1 MNPIIYLLTF
11 AYLALGQRIAIGAP
25 AEWATVKPGSNI
37 TVEVDRPVCPPLIT
51 LLIRIIPPDH
61 FPQMTLT
68 GSDEVA
74 IAIGLWPCAG
84 YGDEANRTCAEMDVT
99 QVLGNVLYTG
109 TYAPQL
115 PPPPEYEK
123 PPYQNFT
130 VTVPANFA
138 TGQASLG
145 VAHFSL
151 IGVSRAF
158 QSLGMRRDAD

>member
-1 MNPIIYLLTF
+1 MNPIVYLLTVAYF
-11 AYLALGQRIAIGAP
+11 ALVALGQRIAIGAP
-25 AEWATVKPGSNI
+25 TEWATVKPGSNI
-37 TVEVDRPVCPPLIT
+37 TVEVDRP
-51 LLIRIIPPDH
+51 
-61 FPQMTLT
+61 MTLT

-84 YGDEANRTCAEMDVT
+84 FGDEANRTCAEMDVT

-115 PPPPEYEK
+115 PPPPEFEK

-151 IGVSRAF
+151 VGASAMPFLEVANITLII
-158 QSLGMRRDAD
+158 Q